1 MESVQPAPPPPA
13 ASAYSSRFTR
23 WLFRSSNT
31 PSSQTDTTLTSTQ
44 QQIPNFGVPSQF
56 EQLQYQKG
64 FKSNSWFHH
73 DADTTP
79 QHKKSV
85 RRIAST
91 PNAKHIVN
99 DKKQPSS
106 PPSAFPPPLPRM
118 ETTISSTTTVSSSLT
133 AVDAR
138 SQRLNLN
145 RRSYAANSV
154 KIRELQVGPSR
165 QVI

>member
-1 MESVQPAPPPPA
+1 
-13 ASAYSSRFTR
+13 
-23 WLFRSSNT
+23 
-31 PSSQTDTTLTSTQ
+31 
-44 QQIPNFGVPSQF
+44 
-56 EQLQYQKG
+56 
-64 FKSNSWFHH
+64 
-73 DADTTP
+73 
-79 QHKKSV
+79 
-85 RRIAST
+85 
-91 PNAKHIVN
+91 
-99 DKKQPSS
+99 
-106 PPSAFPPPLPRM
+106 M

>member
-13 ASAYSSRFTR
+13 AAYSSRLTR

-31 PSSQTDTTLTSTQ
+31 PSSQADTTTMTST

-99 DKKQPSS
+99 DKKHQQPSS

-133 AVDAR
+133 AVDSR
-138 SQRLNLN
+138 SQRLKLN

-165 QVI
+165 